1 MIPQLSLRIRD
12 CSCDAN
18 CIWHAKN
25 KSVMLA
31 VYWPFYE
38 VLLAV
43 DSVFSVMHFLSC
55 VILLFQSHLVPVART
70 TF

>member
-1 MIPQLSLRIRD
+1 MIPQLSLTIRD

-18 CIWHAKN
+18 CSWHAKN
-25 KSVMLA
+25 KSVMLV
-31 VYWPFYE
+31 VYWPFYD

-43 DSVFSVMHFLSC
+43 DSVFSVMHFLSR